1 MDRPNVAMAVV
12 VNTGLSMGDKKAAL
26 AYLMANSV
34 PERVIA
40 RVLNAP
46 AQSKRMIAYEVP
58 FSFR

>member
-1 MDRPNVAMAVV
+1 MDRPNATMAAVV
-12 VNTGLSMGDKKAAL
+12 NIGLGMGDKQAAL

-40 RVLNAP
+40 RVLSSRG
-46 AQSKRMIAYEVP
+46 QSKRLIAYEVP